1 MRKMSNM
8 FTALVL
14 AAASFS
20 AAAAPSMPAN
30 MNMAGMQA
38 KVQANPTMQARLV
51 KAQAVVAANPTAQAK
66 AAVMRGRLN

>member
-1 MRKMSNM
+1 
-8 FTALVL
+8 
-14 AAASFS
+14 
-20 AAAAPSMPAN
+20 MPAN